1 MTKTQMGIIY
11 RFVHRANTCIQCRDN
26 HILCPSIGSYW
37 IWTVVPCECYRFK
50 GVSVRVLEKRW
61 SGRVTLD
68 MQDPNRRIKR
78 RGKLYFSSTK
88 ALKTSRMGK
97 KKMALDRIET
107 HGINKVLDFEDKE
120 DNATLS
126 TVGESEDRTTS
137 RGRGSQSQG
146 TSKNA
151 QMQSNP
157 TSNPAS
163 NPASEDQ
170 SAEEAE
176 ETSLMQTEGRF

>member
-1 MTKTQMGIIY
+1 M
-11 RFVHRANTCIQCRDN
+11 
-26 HILCPSIGSYW
+26 
-37 IWTVVPCECYRFK
+37 
-50 GVSVRVLEKRW
+50 RVLEKRW

-68 MQDPNRRIKR
+68 MQDPNRRRKR

-97 KKMALDRIET
+97 KKMALDRNET
-107 HGINKVLDFEDKE
+107 HGINKVLDFEDTE
-120 DNATLS
+120 ENATLS
-126 TVGESEDRTTS
+126 TVGESEDRSTS

-146 TSKNA
+146 ASKNA

-157 TSNPAS
+157 PSNPAS
-163 NPASEDQ
+163 NRASEDQ

-176 ETSLMQTEGRF
+176 ETNLMETEGRF